1 MADRNW
7 LCANAAGGRRPQL
20 TVLPAKRH
28 SEDDEMPVSTK
39 ALRLINVTSERRM
52 QAAEYSPHQSGNKVA
67 GTEPEQGSSAEAGMQ
82 AHPAFTAP
90 ASSMQHVTAL
100 LQPQQPAPL
109 PRIGPGPMVQGYRHR
124 AIMQL
129 AASVGAA
136 NQAQL
141 HQQQQQQ
148 LRARLRQAHALHNGQ
163 THAHVVVFFF
173 KLERLAVGGDMWR
186 PSAWPTANLREGAQ
200 VSLKDPEF
208 AAAELTGPRFA
219 AAELSG
225 GQRFRQQDFC
235 QPGPAGMPLLC
246 SRVPAQSAEQSC
258 SVYDAQDQERNRK
271 KKLGSKNTPYISQ
284 GKGDTL
290 AQGAMSLPH
299 LRARGKLVW
308 VWWVPGS
315 TRLQGTRVVMFF
327 LFSMACLVEGMG
339 SIDSPTHT
347 QEEEWCGE

>member
-1 MADRNW
+1 MDFNGIKLSYSISVPWRLCQGPEVLRSWVQPWVESSLHFHFLCEARRGVKGCARWFLRAIALSYWPRQTVGVLHAYSSKLGLRKGGLSTPLHSTLQALRLRN
-7 LCANAAGGRRPQL
+7 
-20 TVLPAKRH
+20 
-28 SEDDEMPVSTK
+28 VSNGDVSGASN

-186 PSAWPTANLREGAQ
+186 PSAWPTANLRSACLQ
-200 VSLKDPEF
+200 NLATACVSSVGSD
-208 AAAELTGPRFA
+208 
-219 AAELSG
+219 
-225 GQRFRQQDFC
+225 
-235 QPGPAGMPLLC
+235 
-246 SRVPAQSAEQSC
+246 VPALPQNTWISNVLAMIPATLPEKSKEELF
-258 SVYDAQDQERNRK
+258 VL
-271 KKLGSKNTPYISQ
+271 KLCLTPYL
-284 GKGDTL
+284 G
-290 AQGAMSLPH
+290 
-299 LRARGKLVW
+299 
-308 VWWVPGS
+308 
-315 TRLQGTRVVMFF
+315 
-327 LFSMACLVEGMG
+327 
-339 SIDSPTHT
+339 
-347 QEEEWCGE
+347 